1 MSIERLREE
10 IARSLYESALLI
22 PGQKKKGDWE
32 DAHQAA
38 RTYRLSQA
46 SALLELDAMQEL
58 LADRIRVGR
67 VRELM
72 GRMANSW
79 RMRPAALLLRQ
90 ALGEE

>member
-10 IARSLYESALLI
+10 IARSLYESAVVI
-22 PGQKKKGDWE
+22 PGRKKTDWE
-32 DAHQAA
+32 DAHQPA
-38 RTYRLSQA
+38 RTYRLAQA
-46 SALLELDAMQEL
+46 DALLELAVVQEL
-58 LADRIRVGR
+58 LADRIRLGR

-90 ALGEE
+90 ALGDE